1 MEEMSYYS
9 EIQEWYPASKL
20 KGLPGINKSIK
31 GLHEQATKEGWE
43 DRPRAGKGGGIE
55 YAFASLP
62 AETRRYLKDKA
73 GDQLIAQFPAQISQ
87 VPALR
92 TTETL
97 PAISQKAGLP
107 ALAELKKYQ
116 RECMDARV
124 FFMRL
129 LEQAVEAG
137 IGLNNALTKI
147 ESQAKDGSLPPEA
160 ARMIPYANAR
170 KGEKRSLSFDGMKK
184 WWGIWLKSGKNPAAL
199 APKDTEKVTRNELIE
214 WVRDYDGKGNAV
226 ILSENIPAWLPY
238 FLTKYRIPTKPSVA
252 GVVKSRE
259 FKRCLPAG
267 INAPTYGQVSRVL
280 EKIPELYLERGR
292 MTGAEYKA
300 LQGYA
305 ERDASQ
311 YDPLTI
317 CQIDGHSFKAYVAHP
332 TTGAHFHPEVC
343 AVICLTTKVLVG
355 WSAGLAESW
364 RTVADAFRHACTVN
378 EAKPWGGVT
387 AILEPDRGPGNM
399 AAVNS
404 DECVGIISR
413 IGTKFLPPEKGGNP
427 QGHGAIE
434 RSNQSIWIRAAKAL
448 PTYTGKDMDR
458 TIRKKVYLKLE
469 KDLKQIQHDG
479 KLGQVD
485 KTSKLLLSWSEFL
498 EFAEEWVIEYNNT
511 PHRTLPKITAPP
523 PGEPEAKPVRRHMTP
538 FEAWAQAVAGGW
550 KPTLYEGDMLEHLF
564 MPHER
569 VTVKREKFTIHTNTY
584 HAYELCHW
592 HNQEVIVAYDIHDAG
607 TVWVLDLDERPI
619 CTAKFQG
626 NKRAAQPVTVVEQ
639 AIANREKRRAE
650 NLRKK
655 LDMVTAEA
663 EGQRN
668 TIEIVAVRDLP
679 KDVIAFEQK
688 QKEREVQTEKAR
700 EGKKLF
706 RDAHELADDIMQRQ
720 KRGEPVGD
728 YESRWIV
735 DYHKSA
741 YGPRRIGLYLAD
753 PDCAGRFQSQEAVC
767 QE

>member
-1 MEEMSYYS
+1 MEEMSKS
-9 EIQEWYPASKL
+9 NEILDWYPASKL

-31 GLHEQATKEGWE
+31 GIHEQATKEGWE
-43 DRPRAGKGGGIE
+43 DRNRAGKGGGKE
-55 YAFASLP
+55 YAFTSLP
-62 AETRRYLKDKA
+62 SVTRRYLKDKA
-73 GDQLIAQFPAQISQ
+73 GDQLIAQFPAQISN
-87 VPALR
+87 VPATR
-92 TTETL
+92 DTETL
-97 PAISQKAGLP
+97 PAISQNAGLP
-107 ALAELKKYQ
+107 ALAELKRHQ
-116 RECMDARV
+116 RETMDARV

-129 LEQAVEAG
+129 LDQAVGAG
-137 IGLNNALTKI
+137 IGLNNAISKI
-147 ESQAKDGSLPPEA
+147 VSQAQDGTLPPDA

-170 KGEKRSLSFDGMKK
+170 KGENRTLSYDGMKK
-184 WWGIWLKSGKNPAAL
+184 WWGKWLKSDRNPAAL
-199 APKDTEKVTRNELIE
+199 APADTERLTRNELID

-226 ILSENIPAWLPY
+226 ILSGQIPGWLPY
-238 FLTKYRIPTKPSVA
+238 FLDRYRIPTKPSVA
-252 GVVKSRE
+252 GIVKSRE
-259 FKRCLPAG
+259 FRRSLPAG
-267 INAPTYGQVSRVL
+267 VDAPSYGQVSRVL
-280 EKIPELYLERGR
+280 EKIPELYLEKGR
-292 MTGAEYKA
+292 RTGAEYKA
-300 LQGYA
+300 LQGYG

-332 TTGAHFHPEVC
+332 VTGAHFHPEVC

-364 RTVADAFRHACTVN
+364 RTVSDAFRHACTVN
-378 EAKPWGGVT
+378 ESKPWGGVT

-458 TIRKKVYLKLE
+458 TVRKKIYLKLE

-479 KLGQVD
+479 KLGQVE

-498 EFAEEWVIEYNNT
+498 EFCEEWVLEYNNT
-511 PHRTLPKITAPP
+511 PHRSLPKITAPL
-523 PGEPEAKPVRRHMTP
+523 PGEPQGKPVRRHMTP
-538 FEAWAQAVAGGW
+538 FEAWAQAVADGW

-564 MPHER
+564 MPHEV
-569 VTVKREKFTIHTNTY
+569 VTVKREKFTLHTNTY
-584 HAYELCHW
+584 HAYELSQW
-592 HNQEVIVAYDIHDAG
+592 HNQEVIVAYDIHDASR
-607 TVWVLDLDERPI
+607 VWVLDLDERPI
-619 CTAKFQG
+619 CTAKFEG
-626 NKRAAQPVTVVEQ
+626 NKRSAQPITVVEQ
-639 AIANREKRRAE
+639 AIASREKRRAD
-650 NLRKK
+650 NAQKK
-655 LDMVTAEA
+655 LDMIRAEA

-668 TIEIVAVRDLP
+668 TIEVVAVRELP
-679 KDVIAFEQK
+679 KDVITFEQR
-688 QKEREVQTEKAR
+688 QREKEMQTEKAR
-700 EGKKLF
+700 EGKRFF
-706 RDAHELADDIMQRQ
+706 RDAHELAEDIVQRQ
-720 KRGEPVGD
+720 KSGEPVGD

-753 PDCAGRFQSQEAVC
+753 PDCAGRFQQAKEET
-767 QE
+767 Q